1 MDRDMLSAELSI
13 ENSELSSIQAADLLG
28 KSSWERLNA
37 RIDLFFKSLTLGR
50 VRGIVSLVDFPLES
64 ESGNDRLSAYL
75 QLIQDL
81 NNRDILVMLPSCM
94 SRDIPETG
102 MLGADFFKGTGD
114 GLAEF
119 CDFIGIKPVL
129 YIDSGV
135 VQESDILDFYGELAQ
150 RASATMQDLPLAA
163 IASGPDSEQSAALG
177 RVFSLEDDPA
187 GTVDLV
193 DLYIHN
199 KRLAMQWCDR
209 CGGHFSPFS

>member
-1 MDRDMLSAELSI
+1 MDRDMSSTELSL
-13 ENSELSSIQAADLLG
+13 ENSGLSSIPAADLLG

-64 ESGNDRLSAYL
+64 GNAKLSLYL
-75 QLIQDL
+75 QVIQDL

-94 SRDIPETG
+94 SADVTETG
-102 MLGADFFKGTGD
+102 TLGADFFKGTGD

-119 CDFIGIKPVL
+119 CDFIGIKPILHV
-129 YIDSGV
+129 DSRV
-135 VQESDILDFYGELAQ
+135 VQESEILDFYGELAR
-150 RASATMQDLPLAA
+150 RASATMPDLPLAA
-163 IASGPDSEQSAALG
+163 IASGADAGTSAALG
-177 RVFSLEDDPA
+177 RVFPLEDDPA
-187 GTVDLV
+187 GTADIV

-199 KRLAMQWCDR
+199 KRLGIPWCDR